1 MHGNSDSPIADI
13 APNKG
18 GQLTESPA
26 EVYIYPKISSA
37 EVNVVKTP
45 NGATAS
51 TTEPPF
57 RKRMRV
63 AFEALTGD
71 HRMLCPAPTSML
83 LPLHRCDD
91 RWLIVAVSHVPENGL
106 RIPGLSVS
114 VPRSVVERAAV
125 TAGERKARVSFPLHL
140 HNSNSKSPIL
150 KKGFGVYGTPQLP
163 CHVFLGPFPSGYL
176 DGYVPLLPCMRQIE
190 LTTTP
195 PLEEDESAELQSVL
209 AKPKHV
215 AALTPTTPVDEN
227 NMTVQFT
234 AESMM
239 QSPTEP
245 HQPSLPVSPTVA
257 DATRFPVTADAE
269 APGPSSFETETPMEA
284 EIPNETEDMVPKEVA
299 ESTPAD
305 DAVAPTETED
315 NGRGRK
321 RKNSA
326 SSSDLEIVGEV
337 KSKPGEAVQSTM
349 TLPAV
354 PPGFT
359 TINRSTKPLRVFIAR
374 TQGLPSTTIAIYD
387 GDIVL
392 VKHPLKPE
400 KSVTF
405 TDVESAKRWLQTLTI
420 LNRS

>member
-1 MHGNSDSPIADI
+1 MQGLSASLTAQAAFNIRDQP
-13 APNKG
+13 
-18 GQLTESPA
+18 TESPT

-37 EVNVVKTP
+37 EVNLVKTP

-51 TTEPPF
+51 TTDPPF
-57 RKRMRV
+57 RKRLRV

-83 LPLHRCDD
+83 LPLHRSDD

-140 HNSNSKSPIL
+140 HNSSKSPIL

-163 CHVFLGPFPSGYL
+163 CHVFLGPFPAGYL

-195 PLEEDESAELQSVL
+195 PPEEDESTE
-209 AKPKHV
+209 KPILVKSKHI

-227 NMTVQFT
+227 NMTVQFA

-245 HQPSLPVSPTVA
+245 RQPNLLESPTVA
-257 DATRFPVTADAE
+257 EV
-269 APGPSSFETETPMEA
+269 APQVPTEPPGASYVETGTPREA
-284 EIPNETEDMVPKEVA
+284 EIPIEDAVSNEAA

-305 DAVAPTETED
+305 NAVAPTANEE

-337 KSKPGEAVQSTM
+337 KSKPEETVPAM

-359 TINRSTKPLRVFIAR
+359 TISRSTKPLRVFIAR
-374 TQGLPSTTIAIYD
+374 TQGLPTTTIAIYD

-405 TDVESAKRWLQTLTI
+405 TDVDSAKRWLQTLTI